1 MIDTLTVDAGTTHR
15 LKLDVFSASC
25 LHRIQAVLRRD
36 VGHWI
41 DKDNITRRALR
52 LYLEYLKKDCISMED
67 EITQLTKA
75 IEGKE

>member
-1 MIDTLTVDAGTTHR
+1 MENTLTVDAGTAHR

-41 DKDNITRRALR
+41 DKDHITRRALR
-52 LYLEYLKKDCISMED
+52 LYLEYLKKDCCNTED
-67 EITQLTKA
+67 EIIHLSKA